1 MDVSSS
7 TQAPTQASIESTKDP
22 IVKDIEVQK
31 QQDQKVQ
38 ESVNEQTKEV
48 NAQKTG
54 IGSNVNLTA

>member
-7 TQAPTQASIESTKDP
+7 TQAPVEAAEDP
-22 IVKDIEVQK
+22 AMKNVEVQK

-38 ESVNEQTKEV
+38 ESVNEQAKEV

-54 IGSNVNLTA
+54 IGNSINLTA